1 LRVSRQKL
9 NKASMMHLEIN
20 HDCSQQEAV
29 QRIGALWE
37 KLLMS
42 PFPGGIEVQVVERQW
57 RDNLM
62 EFSFAAGKGLFT
74 ASISGKML
82 VTEGL
87 VVVDCVLPSIVTSLV
102 GEEGVKALLG
112 RKLKEVLNSGA
123 NPSEP

>member
-1 LRVSRQKL
+1 
-9 NKASMMHLEIN
+9 MMHLEIS
-20 HDCSQQEAV
+20 HSCSQQEAV
-29 QRIGALWE
+29 QRIDALWE

-62 EFSFAAGKGLFT
+62 EFSFTAGQGLFT
-74 ASISGKML
+74 ASISGRML

-87 VVVDCVLPSIVTSLV
+87 VVVDSVLPPIVTSLV

-112 RKLKEVLNSGA
+112 RKLNEVLNSRSQ
-123 NPSEP
+123 PL